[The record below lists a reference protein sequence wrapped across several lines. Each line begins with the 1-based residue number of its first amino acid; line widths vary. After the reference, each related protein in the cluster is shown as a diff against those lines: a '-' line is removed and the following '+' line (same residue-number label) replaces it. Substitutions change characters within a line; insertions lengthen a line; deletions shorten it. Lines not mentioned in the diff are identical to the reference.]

1 MLNSLVYRLGLPP
14 RWTLG
19 VVQVRKTVGSV
30 ITFAAKVTTFLIGKS
45 RLHAELGV
53 FLGSAS
59 IGRLDRQIKRCIFEL
74 WNASLERR
82 KHGKFEF
89 SRQRKLT
96 KPQRDPKTLHLTGNY
111 ELVVVI
117 VK

>member
-1 MLNSLVYRLGLPP
+1 MLNSLVDRLGLPP
-14 RWTLG
+14 RWALG
-19 VVQVRKTVGSV
+19 VVQVRQTVGRV
-30 ITFAAKVTTFLIGKS
+30 IAFAAKVAAFLIGKAC
-45 RLHAELGV
+45 LHAELGV

-82 KHGKFEF
+82 KHDKFE
-89 SRQRKLT
+89 SGRQRKLT